1 LVRACATVPVG
12 FPLELEAKTMGAL
25 FILLVF
31 VLYDA
36 QVASEI
42 HVGIRTR

>member
-1 LVRACATVPVG
+1 LVRACVTVPVG

-25 FILLVF
+25 LIFLVF

-36 QVASEI
+36 QVASEMR
-42 HVGIRTR
+42 VGVRTR